1 MHPGFQ
7 MRGVLSACFRAK
19 SLQSCPMFC
28 NPMDYRARQVPLSMG
43 FSKLESWSGL
53 PFPPAENLPH
63 LGVEFVSPALQV
75 DSSPLS
81 HWGSPFIC
89 IKMVSEGEQ
98 TVRPIHT
105 VGPSKDHTSER
116 GALENTHWP
125 R

>member
-1 MHPGFQ
+1 
-7 MRGVLSACFRAK
+7 
-19 SLQSCPMFC
+19 
-28 NPMDYRARQVPLSMG
+28 MDYRARQVPLSMG